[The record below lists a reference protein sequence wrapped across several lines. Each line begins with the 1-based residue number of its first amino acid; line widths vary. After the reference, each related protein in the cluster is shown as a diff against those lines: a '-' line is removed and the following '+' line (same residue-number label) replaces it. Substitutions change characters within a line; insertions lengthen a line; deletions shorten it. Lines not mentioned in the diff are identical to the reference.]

1 MSGSGNWAPK
11 YNELTR
17 TMFTRKIGIDLGTA
31 NTIVFVPGRGFI
43 INEPTIVALSMPD
56 NTVLAVGREAKD
68 MIGRTPDNIVAYRP
82 LKEGVIADYY
92 ITKAMMR
99 YFIAKAAGSFN
110 LFKPEVV
117 ISVPAGISPTEKRAV
132 INAAKEAGAK
142 EAYIVKE
149 PILAA
154 LGAGVPINNY
164 SGNMIINIGGGTS
177 EVAVVALGGIV
188 SWSSLRVAGNK
199 FDQAIMDYIKKK
211 YSLFIGE
218 QSAETVK
225 IEIGSALPTKE
236 RLEYRLRGR
245 DLVSGLPRDLVIT
258 SNEIA
263 EALNPHLLDIAASVQ
278 NVFNNTPPEL
288 VADIMEKGIILSG
301 GGAHLRYID
310 EFFKRMT
317 GVQSYIA
324 EDPLYCVAKGTGMIL
339 NHLEVYKRTLL
350 NKR

>member
-1 MSGSGNWAPK
+1 
-11 YNELTR
+11 
-17 TMFTRKIGIDLGTA
+17 MFTRKLGIDLGTA

-43 INEPTIVALSMPD
+43 INEPTIVALSVPD

-92 ITKAMMR
+92 ITKAMMK
-99 YFIAKAAGSFN
+99 YFITKATGSFN
-110 LFKPEVV
+110 LFRPEVV
-117 ISVPAGISPTEKRAV
+117 ISVPAGITPTERRAV
-132 INAAKEAGAK
+132 MNAAKEAGAK

-177 EVAVVALGGIV
+177 EVAVVALGSIV
-188 SWSSLRVAGNK
+188 SWASLRVAGNK

-211 YSLFIGE
+211 YSLFLGE
-218 QSAETVK
+218 QSAEAVK

-236 RLEYRLRGR
+236 KLEYRIRGR

-263 EALNPHLLDIAASVQ
+263 EALNPHLLDIASSVQ
-278 NVFNNTPPEL
+278 SVFNNTPPEL

-317 GVQSYIA
+317 GVQTYIA
-324 EDPLYCVAKGTGMIL
+324 EDPLYCVAKGTGLIL
-339 NHLEVYKRTLL
+339 NHLDVYKRTLL